1 MVVSV
6 AADILDRQQF
16 LVCALQQA
24 GFLFLLHHGVLGKHT
39 HCNPIDVYAMTAE
52 QPFHWC
58 LGICGDVPILSDSL
72 IEQVAIVAE
81 QVHEKV
87 SIESIVHDES
97 AEQEAIATMLR
108 VEGFFGPGDACW
120 GRPHDLA
127 LPVSVSPHCKHV
139 EEPQSRAVP
148 FFVDL
153 LLEMLGDIGSA
164 VHSESQNV
172 APKGL

>member
-24 GFLFLLHHGVLGKHT
+24 GFLFLLHCGVLGKHT
-39 HCNPIDVYAMTAE
+39 RCDPIDVYAMTAK
-52 QPFHWC
+52 QPFHWR

-72 IEQVAIVAE
+72 IEQVAVVAE
-81 QVHEKV
+81 QMHEKV
-87 SIESIVHDES
+87 SIEGVVHDES